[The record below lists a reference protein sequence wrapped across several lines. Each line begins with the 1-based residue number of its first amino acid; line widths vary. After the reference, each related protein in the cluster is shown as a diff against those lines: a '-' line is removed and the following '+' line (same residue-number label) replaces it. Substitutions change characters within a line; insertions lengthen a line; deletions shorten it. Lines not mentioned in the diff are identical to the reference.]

1 MVNSNLSSRFCSLWV
16 ASAIEAGASL
26 LGGLFSSGLSSG
38 SSKAQIKAQKEENQK
53 DRDFNSAQSAIARQF
68 SSDEAQKAR
77 DYNTEM
83 VNDQRNYDSASSQV
97 QRLKEA
103 GLNPNLIYQQL
114 GNSSVGVGSTS
125 MQGSPSA
132 ASHSGSVGTSL
143 PDYSALANIGLTMAQ
158 ARLAEAQA
166 DKVDS
171 ERDLNDVELMF
182 RAQILQGSVD
192 LQNVNISLGESSK
205 KLQDKQVDVLSRT
218 ISEIDEKIKLIEQ
231 QWLGQQEQNYI
242 LHEQFVDLFNLNQ
255 SKFENGYWDKAV
267 KGMMAQYD
275 CSEQEARLYT
285 QIALADIY
293 LKYASGKQ
301 ANSASENLEQL
312 TKNAEKIGIGLVW
325 DNKQKKLQ
333 FHLDKRYSDAE
344 RQLKLFLGA
353 LNSVAGFIPGA
364 SGTIKYQ

>member
-16 ASAIEAGASL
+16 ETAITAGASL

-68 SSDEAQKAR
+68 SADEAQKAR

-125 MQGSPSA
+125 MQGSSSA

-158 ARLAEAQA
+158 ARLAEAEA

-171 ERDLNDVELMF
+171 ERDLNDVELHY

-192 LQNVNISLGESSK
+192 FQNINISLGESAYR
-205 KLQDKQVDVLSRT
+205 LNEAQLNVLSKT
-218 ISEIDEKIKLIEQ
+218 SSEIDEKIKLIEQ
-231 QWLGQQEQNYI
+231 QWLGQQEQNYV

-267 KGMMAQYD
+267 RGMMSQYD
-275 CSEQEARLYT
+275 CSEQEALFYTRL
-285 QIALADIY
+285 ALADIY
-293 LKYASGKQ
+293 LKRASAKE
-301 ANSASENLEQL
+301 ANSSSDNLEQL
-312 TKNAEKIGIGLVW
+312 TKNAKQIGIGLYW

-344 RQLKLFLGA
+344 RQLNLFLGG
-353 LNSVAGFIPGA
+353 LNAVAGFIPGA
-364 SGTIKYQ
+364 SGTN